1 MISESPVPFEAF
13 MRHALYDPERG
24 YYSRHITGVG
34 HRGDFTTAPQLSEL
48 PAIAIAR
55 WAAKNLRETGCR
67 HLIEIGPGS
76 GTLAAAVRKHLPWRT
91 RLRTRIHLVETSSP
105 LAAIQRKLL
114 GNRAVWHPSPAA
126 ALAACNGR
134 AVIYSNELVDAF
146 PVRRFKNTPAGWEE
160 IFVHRD
166 AGGVIRESTRP
177 VRPLPDSTA
186 FSTPHPVG
194 AMIEVHQSYR
204 QWLEEWL
211 PLWKAGAMLTIDYGD
226 TADRLYHRR
235 PGGTLR
241 AYLLHHRLEG
251 AEIYQNIGRQDLTA
265 NVNFSD
271 LIQWSSPWL
280 ETRELADLAAWLSA
294 HATRRD
300 DRSCLDTAGA
310 GSAFKVLDQNIRE
323 NQAIPAFRATRDRI
337 PLTR

>member
-34 HRGDFTTAPQLSEL
+34 HRGDFTTAPQLSEM

-76 GTLAAAVRKHLPWRT
+76 GILAAAVRKHLPWRT
-91 RLRTRIHLVETSSP
+91 RFRTRIHLVETSSP

-146 PVRRFKNTPAGWEE
+146 PVRRFKNTPLGWEE

-166 AGGVIRESTRP
+166 GGGFIRESTRP
-177 VRPLPDSTA
+177 VRPLPESATFA
-186 FSTPHPVG
+186 IPHPVG
-194 AMIEVHQSYR
+194 AIIEVHQSYR
-204 QWLEEWL
+204 QWLQEWL

-226 TADRLYHRR
+226 TADQLYQRR
-235 PGGTLR
+235 PRGTVR
-241 AYLLHHRLEG
+241 AYLLHQRLEG
-251 AEIYQNIGRQDLTA
+251 MDIYQNIGRQDLTA
-265 NVNFSD
+265 DVNFSD
-271 LIQWSSPWL
+271 LIHWSSPWL
-280 ETRELADLAAWLSA
+280 ETRELTCLESWISA
-294 HATRRD
+294 IVPQSFSRGCCET
-300 DRSCLDTAGA
+300 SGA
-310 GSAFKVLDQNIRE
+310 GSAFKILDQTIRGV
-323 NQAIPAFRATRDRI
+323 RKT
-337 PLTR
+337 

>member
-34 HRGDFTTAPQLSEL
+34 HRGDFTTAPQLSEM

-55 WAAKNLRETGCR
+55 WAEKNLRETGCR

-76 GTLAAAVRKHLPWRT
+76 GTLAAAIRKHLPWRT
-91 RLRTRIHLVETSSP
+91 RIRTRIHLVETSPP

-146 PVRRFKNTPAGWEE
+146 PVRRFKNTPLGWEE
-160 IFVHRD
+160 VFVHRD
-166 AGGVIRESTRP
+166 AGGFIRESTRP
-177 VRPLPDSTA
+177 VRPLPDSATFA
-186 FSTPHPVG
+186 IPHPVG
-194 AMIEVHQSYR
+194 ALIEVHQSYQ
-204 QWLEEWL
+204 QWLQEWL

-226 TADRLYHRR
+226 KADRLYYRKPR
-235 PGGTLR
+235 GTLR
-241 AYLLHHRLEG
+241 AYLLQQRLEG
-251 AEIYQNIGRQDLTA
+251 PEIYQNTGRQDLTA
-265 NVNFSD
+265 DVNFSD
-271 LIQWSSPWL
+271 LIHWSSPWL
-280 ETRELADLAAWLSA
+280 ETRGLNDLASWLCV
-294 HATRRD
+294 HAPRGND
-300 DRSCLDTAGA
+300 PACLDASGA
-310 GSAFKVLDQNIRE
+310 GSAFKVLDQIHRGH
-323 NQAIPAFRATRDRI
+323 QQPPRHGSKS
-337 PLTR
+337 P